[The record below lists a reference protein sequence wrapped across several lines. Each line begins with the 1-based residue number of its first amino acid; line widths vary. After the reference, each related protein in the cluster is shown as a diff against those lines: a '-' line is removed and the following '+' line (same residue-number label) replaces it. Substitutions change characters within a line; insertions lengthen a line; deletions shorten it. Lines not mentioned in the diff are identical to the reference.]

1 MKVIKGFVDKTSE
14 EHKMKEIDRMHKFE
28 EDYASHSFDA
38 MYKQLYPRITP
49 MQKLLNSVL
58 YHLHLKK

>member
-1 MKVIKGFVDKTSE
+1 MLPWIQLVKIVELD
-14 EHKMKEIDRMHKFE
+14 MHKFE

-58 YHLHLKK
+58 YYLHLKK